1 MAEATQENLQDRN
14 GRVGGSVETSHHPRT
29 DPQRDDTSYYGIPP
43 LKPPHWIWTIWVY
56 FWIGGIGA
64 GAHLV
69 STVAQLL
76 GYKDKAL
83 FRSAHYTVLASML
96 ISPILLIW
104 DLGRPERFLNMLRIL
119 KLRSPMSLGSW
130 ALFVFGNLGGLIATS
145 QAAHDGLFGRNL
157 LSRTI
162 IKAVPERITAVV
174 ALPFA
179 LFVGAYG
186 GVLIAATS
194 IPMWARNWFLMGP
207 TFLASA
213 VSTGLSWLSLVLHL
227 GEWGEKRTHEAL
239 QRAERIVLLIEAG
252 LVAGS
257 LIKMGQ
263 WGKPLRSKKLAP
275 LFFGGTIFGGIL
287 TPLAL
292 LFFGRETRGKSLLT
306 STLVLLGGLALR
318 YVMVE
323 GGKMSA
329 RDPEAYFSFARGE
342 NVPAGGRDLGTN
354 PPPSQEEG

>member
-29 DPQRDDTSYYGIPP
+29 DPQRDDRWYYDIPP
-43 LKPPHWIWTIWVY
+43 LKAPHWIWSIWVY

-76 GYKDKAL
+76 GYEDKAL

-104 DLGRPERFLNMLRIL
+104 DLGRPERFLNMLRVL

-157 LSRTI
+157 FSRTI
-162 IKAVPERITAVV
+162 IKAIPERIAAVV

-186 GVLIAATS
+186 GILIAATS
-194 IPMWARNWFLMGP
+194 IPIWARNWLLMGP

-213 VSTGLSWLSLVLHL
+213 ISTGISWVSLVLHL
-227 GEWGEKRTHEAL
+227 GKWGEERTLEAL
-239 QRAERIVLLIEAG
+239 QRAERVILLIESA
-252 LVAGS
+252 LMAGS
-257 LIKMGQ
+257 LIKMGR
-263 WGKPLRSKKLAP
+263 WGRPLYSKKLAP
-275 LFFGGTIFGGIL
+275 LFFGGTVLGGIL

-292 LFFGRETRGKSLLT
+292 LSGKETRSKSLL
-306 STLVLLGGLALR
+306 SSVLVLIGGFAFR
-318 YVMVE
+318 YVLVDA
-323 GGKMSA
+323 GRRSA
-329 RDPEAYFSFARGE
+329 DDPEAYFTFAKKE
-342 NVPAGGRDLGTN
+342 NVPEPED
-354 PPPSQEEG
+354 EG

>member
-1 MAEATQENLQDRN
+1 MADVTQENLQTRN
-14 GRVGGSVETSHHPRT
+14 GQVGRRVETSHHPET
-29 DPQRDDTSYYGIPP
+29 DPQTEDRHYYGIPP
-43 LKPPHWIWTIWVY
+43 LKAPHWIWTIWLY

-76 GYKDKAL
+76 GYKDSAL
-83 FRSAHYTVLASML
+83 FRTAHYTVLASML
-96 ISPILLIW
+96 LSPILLIW

-145 QAAHDGLFGRNL
+145 QAAHDGLLGQGRITRLVRALIPERL
-157 LSRTI
+157 LSI
-162 IKAVPERITAVV
+162 L

-186 GVLIAATS
+186 GILIAATS
-194 IPMWARNWFLMGP
+194 VPMWARNWLLMGP

-227 GEWGEKRTHEAL
+227 GEWGEKHTLKAL
-239 QRAERIVLLIEAG
+239 HRAERVVLLIEAG
-252 LVAGS
+252 LIAAS
-257 LIKMGQ
+257 LIKMGR
-263 WGKPLRSKKLAP
+263 WAKPLREKSLAP
-275 LFFGGTIFGGIL
+275 LFFGVTILGGVL

-292 LFFGRETRGKSLLT
+292 LFGKETRSKSLL
-306 STLVLLGGLALR
+306 SSILVLLGGLAFR

-323 GGKMSA
+323 GGKLSA
-329 RDPEAYFSFARGE
+329 KDPEAYFTFAKKE
-342 NVPAGGRDLGTN
+342 NAPEPGDKI
-354 PPPSQEEG
+354 

>member
-1 MAEATQENLQDRN
+1 MEDATQENLQARD
-14 GRVGGSVETSHHPRT
+14 GQVEGKGGETSHHPKT
-29 DPQRDDTSYYGIPP
+29 DPEREDKGYYGIPP
-43 LKPPHWIWTIWVY
+43 LKAPHWIWSIWVY

-76 GYKDKAL
+76 GYEDKAL
-83 FRSAHYTVLASML
+83 FRAAHYTVLASMI

-104 DLGRPERFLNMLRIL
+104 DLGRPERFLNMLRVL

-130 ALFVFGNLGGLIATS
+130 ALSVFGSLGGLVATS
-145 QAAHDGLFGRNL
+145 QVAHDGLLGRGFLPRLVKAFIPERL
-157 LSRTI
+157 LS
-162 IKAVPERITAVV
+162 VL

-186 GVLIAATS
+186 GGLIAATS
-194 IPMWARNWFLMGP
+194 VPMWARNWFLMGP

-213 VSTGLSWLSLVLHL
+213 VSTGLSWLSFILHL
-227 GEWGEKRTHEAL
+227 GEWGEERTHEAL
-239 QRAERIVLLIEAG
+239 QRAERLVLLVETG

-257 LIKMGQ
+257 LVKMGR
-263 WGKPLRSKKLAP
+263 WGKPLRTKKLAP
-275 LFFGGTIFGGIL
+275 LFFGGSILGGIL
-287 TPLAL
+287 APLAL
-292 LFFGRETRGKSLLT
+292 LFVGKETRGKSLLT
-306 STLVLLGGLALR
+306 SVLVLLGGLALR

-329 RDPEAYFSFARGE
+329 HDPEAYFSFAKGE
-342 NVPAGGRDLGTN
+342 
-354 PPPSQEEG
+354 

>member
-1 MAEATQENLQDRN
+1 MTDATQENLQARD
-14 GRVGGSVETSHHPRT
+14 GQVDGKGVETSHHPKT
-29 DPQRDDTSYYGIPP
+29 DPEREDKGYYGIPP
-43 LKPPHWIWTIWVY
+43 LKAPHWIWSIWVY

-69 STVAQLL
+69 STIAQLL
-76 GYKDKAL
+76 GIEDKAL
-83 FRSAHYTVLASML
+83 YRTAHYTVLVSML
-96 ISPILLIW
+96 LSPILLIW

-130 ALFVFGNLGGLIATS
+130 ALFAFGNLGGLIATS
-145 QAAHDGLFGRNL
+145 QAAHDGLLGRNFLSRMITTLIPEKL
-157 LSRTI
+157 LS
-162 IKAVPERITAVV
+162 VL

-186 GVLIAATS
+186 GILIAATS
-194 IPMWARNWFLMGP
+194 VPMWARNWFLMGP

-213 VSTGLSWLSLVLHL
+213 ISTGLSWLSFILHL
-227 GEWGEKRTHEAL
+227 GEWGERRTLDAL

-257 LIKMGQ
+257 LVKMGR
-263 WGKPLRSKKLAP
+263 WGKPLRSRKLAP
-275 LFFGGTIFGGIL
+275 LFFGGTLLGGIL

-292 LFFGRETRGKSLLT
+292 LSGQETRGKSLL
-306 STLVLLGGLALR
+306 SSVLVLLGGLAFR
-318 YVMVE
+318 YTMVE

-329 RDPEAYFSFARGE
+329 NDPEAYFTFASKE
-342 NVPAGGRDLGTN
+342 NAPESEDRV
-354 PPPSQEEG
+354 

>member
-1 MAEATQENLQDRN
+1 M
-14 GRVGGSVETSHHPRT
+14 
-29 DPQRDDTSYYGIPP
+29 
-43 LKPPHWIWTIWVY
+43 
-56 FWIGGIGA
+56 
-64 GAHLV
+64 LV
-69 STVAQLL
+69 
-76 GYKDKAL
+76 
-83 FRSAHYTVLASML
+83 
-96 ISPILLIW
+96 SPILLIW

-162 IKAVPERITAVV
+162 TKAVPERITAVV

-194 IPMWARNWFLMGP
+194 VPMWARNWLLMGP

-227 GEWGEKRTHEAL
+227 GEWGKERTHEAL
-239 QRAERIVLLIEAG
+239 QRAERLVLLVETG

-257 LIKMGQ
+257 LVKMGR
-263 WGKPLRSKKLAP
+263 WGKPLRTKKLAP
-275 LFFGGTIFGGIL
+275 LFFGGSVLGGIL
-287 TPLAL
+287 APLAL
-292 LFFGRETRGKSLLT
+292 LFVGKETRGKSILT

-329 RDPEAYFSFARGE
+329 HDPEAYFSFAKGE

-354 PPPSQEEG
+354 PPPSQED

>member
-1 MAEATQENLQDRN
+1 MADATQESLQSHDGQVD
-14 GRVGGSVETSHHPRT
+14 GRVETSHHPKT
-29 DPQRDDTSYYGIPP
+29 DPEREDKGYYGIPP
-43 LKPPHWIWTIWVY
+43 LKAPHWIWSIWLY

-69 STVAQLL
+69 STVAQLV

-83 FRSAHYTVLASML
+83 YRTAHYTVLVSMIL
-96 ISPILLIW
+96 SPVLLIW

-130 ALFVFGNLGGLIATS
+130 ALFVFGNLGGLIAVS
-145 QAAHDGLFGRNL
+145 QAARDGLLGRNL

-162 IKAVPERITAVV
+162 IRMVPERVV
-174 ALPFA
+174 SVMALPFA

-186 GVLIAATS
+186 GILVAATS
-194 IPMWARNWFLMGP
+194 VPMWARNWFLMGP
-207 TFLASA
+207 TFIASA

-239 QRAERIVLLIEAG
+239 QHAERIILLIEAG
-252 LVAGS
+252 LMAGS
-257 LIKMGQ
+257 LIKMGR
-263 WGKPLRSKKLAP
+263 WGKPLRSKEFAP
-275 LFFGGTIFGGIL
+275 LFFGGTLLGGIAV
-287 TPLAL
+287 PLAL
-292 LFFGRETRGKSLLT
+292 LFGKETRGKSLL
-306 STLVLLGGLALR
+306 SSVLVLLGGLAFR

-329 RDPEAYFSFARGE
+329 NDPEAYFTFAKKE
-342 NVPAGGRDLGTN
+342 NAPEPDH
-354 PPPSQEEG
+354 EH